1 MRQRKGLVV
10 FPLSKP
16 MERENARAEGMVAAL
31 GCWLEEGTRGQTNSL
46 PYKARSSSPSG
57 IQSKTG
63 DCARQS
69 SSKKRRG
76 KETSSCFGEATE
88 GFGSNEIHQKPLS
101 PKNSRKTCQQKI
113 RQSDSPRFVLL
124 VFRRYS
130 PLVRSY
136 PRGQESSRARRIAQ
150 RTVQRSYH

>member
-1 MRQRKGLVV
+1 MRQRKGFVV

-46 PYKARSSSPSG
+46 PYKARSSAPSG

-76 KETSSCFGEATE
+76 KENSSCFGEARE
-88 GFGSNEIHQKPLS
+88 GFGRKEIHQKRLS
-101 PKNSRKTCQQKI
+101 PKKSRKKGQQKKS
-113 RQSDSPRFVLL
+113 QSESPRVGLL
-124 VFRRYS
+124 VF
-130 PLVRSY
+130 
-136 PRGQESSRARRIAQ
+136 
-150 RTVQRSYH
+150 

>member
-46 PYKARSSSPSG
+46 PYKARSSAPSG

-76 KETSSCFGEATE
+76 AETPSRFGGAT
-88 GFGSNEIHQKPLS
+88 GRFPSYRNLHNPL
-101 PKNSRKTCQQKI
+101 PPQNSRK
-113 RQSDSPRFVLL
+113 
-124 VFRRYS
+124 
-130 PLVRSY
+130 
-136 PRGQESSRARRIAQ
+136 
-150 RTVQRSYH
+150 

>member
-46 PYKARSSSPSG
+46 PYKARSSAPSG

-76 KETSSCFGEATE
+76 KENPSRFGEGAE
-88 GFGSNEIHQKPLS
+88 GFWRKKINQKPLP
-101 PKNSRKTCQQKI
+101 PKNSKKRCQKKKHK
-113 RQSDSPRFVLL
+113 S
-124 VFRRYS
+124 
-130 PLVRSY
+130 
-136 PRGQESSRARRIAQ
+136 
-150 RTVQRSYH
+150 

>member
-76 KETSSCFGEATE
+76 KRTSFFFGEEAE
-88 GFGSNEIHQKPLS
+88 GLGRSES
-101 PKNSRKTCQQKI
+101 PHNTLPPKICIKKCQQKI
-113 RQSDSPRFVLL
+113 
-124 VFRRYS
+124 
-130 PLVRSY
+130 
-136 PRGQESSRARRIAQ
+136 
-150 RTVQRSYH
+150 